1 MLFLA
6 YNLALHKDA
15 QHHVREEVQAAL
27 HKHGGLTYEAIQDL
41 KYMTQCLNESL
52 RLYPLTPMN
61 SRYCEQDITINGITI
76 PRGATVGIPMFG
88 MMRDEEYWEDPLI
101 FNPDRMED
109 MSKIDPM
116 IYQPFGAGPRNC
128 IGMRFALLEIKI
140 TFAKLLLKFD
150 LDVCEDTPEPPLAVT
165 FKTSMRPKETLY
177 LKVVGREKE
186 SVEVEQE

>member
-1 MLFLA
+1 MTKVEITGNSMIMLFAGYETTSNAMLFLA

-27 HKHGGLTYEAIQDL
+27 HKHVRITYEAAQEL
-41 KYMTQCLNESL
+41 KYLTQCINESM
-52 RLYPLTPMN
+52 RLYAPIPGN
-61 SRYCEQDITINGITI
+61 SRYCEEDITINGITI
-76 PRGATVGIPMFG
+76 PRGATIDVPVYG
-88 MMRDEEYWEDPLI
+88 MGRDGDIWEDPLV

-150 LDVCEDTPEPPLAVT
+150 LDVCE
-165 FKTSMRPKETLY
+165 
-177 LKVVGREKE
+177 
-186 SVEVEQE
+186 